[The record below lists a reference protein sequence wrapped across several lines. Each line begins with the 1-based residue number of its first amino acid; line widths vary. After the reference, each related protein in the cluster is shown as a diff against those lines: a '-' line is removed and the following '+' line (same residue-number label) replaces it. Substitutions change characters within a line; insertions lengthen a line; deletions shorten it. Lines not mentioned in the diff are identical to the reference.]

1 MALASIVLKAET
13 GTQMSGKKGAGQ
25 DWTLLLCRTK
35 ENSGTEISQ
44 AEIVDK
50 FTVSKSSREHTKIT
64 LVRRQLIYLLNI
76 PGYIVLDVL

>member
-1 MALASIVLKAET
+1 MALASIVLTKAET

-44 AEIVDK
+44 AEIVD
-50 FTVSKSSREHTKIT
+50 
-64 LVRRQLIYLLNI
+64 LLFQNRAENTQK
-76 PGYIVLDVL
+76 